1 LSTLKAPPTHADFPS
16 SSPVTDWRAAS
27 GGQTPSAVKESHDVR
42 HAQILRQKLH
52 KIADVRG
59 GPLQVRIAFVEEGQ
73 YGRPNLVFESGEVL
87 SLNATNNKIL
97 IRAYGPNSDDWIGKD
112 IELFRGE
119 IEYQKKMQEAVMVR
133 PISPPLTP
141 KTDFADEI
149 PF

>member
-1 LSTLKAPPTHADFPS
+1 MLDMRKF
-16 SSPVTDWRAAS
+16 S
-27 GGQTPSAVKESHDVR
+27 GRSF
-42 HAQILRQKLH
+42 I

-59 GPLQVRIAFVEEGQ
+59 GPLQVRIAFVEKGQ

-97 IRAYGPNSDDWIGKD
+97 IRAYGPKSDDWIGKD